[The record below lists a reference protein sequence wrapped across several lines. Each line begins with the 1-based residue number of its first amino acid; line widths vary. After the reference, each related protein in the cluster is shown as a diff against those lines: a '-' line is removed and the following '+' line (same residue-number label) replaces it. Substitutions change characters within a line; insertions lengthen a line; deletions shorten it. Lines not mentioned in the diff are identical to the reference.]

1 MSATILKRKGMRWRL
16 GVFAV
21 LVVSL
26 ASPAKAQTPD
36 TSNQGWQKY
45 DWLNSSET
53 QQQQAAADGKVS
65 TSAGQEIKDPFSVVS
80 SGALW
85 QEKVSTTYTRRINDT
100 LILSYESSSTLLNE
114 SASPVL
120 PLAGGT
126 PDDLTHGQ
134 EVGLQFQPSDI
145 LIVRGDVHATTTDAA
160 MPGDTLVTSGAGVS
174 AESHLPLNSVLSLGV
189 NSNRSGSDNSYL
201 GVSTDTTYDAQVV
214 KPVGN
219 LPLSAVLKGHFEET
233 QAPGSVVGR
242 SPSLEQSLTWKPV
255 QDTTIQM
262 GLRQQQYQEYPGVD
276 NQFNEAIFADLSHK
290 IIDNVT
296 WHSYGE
302 LLNTRGLVD
311 QAPASPLASG
321 ANGTAQAT
329 GPGDNISPASSV
341 PLSLQD
347 QTLTFSTGPSFQ
359 LQKDISASVEYSNRW
374 DKNPAPGSIGQEQRV
389 SLSVKGSF

>member
-1 MSATILKRKGMRWRL
+1 MIWGLCVLSASL
-16 GVFAV
+16 VFI
-21 LVVSL
+21 
-26 ASPAKAQTPD
+26 SPTSAQTTD
-36 TSNQGWQKY
+36 SSSQAWQQY
-45 DWLNSSET
+45 DWLKPSDDPK
-53 QQQQAAADGKVS
+53 QQATAGSVR
-65 TSAGQEIKDPFSVVS
+65 TTEGQEIKDPFSVVT

-85 QEKVSTTYTRRINDT
+85 QEKVSTTYTRRMNDT
-100 LILSYESSSTLLNE
+100 MILSYESSSTLLSE
-114 SASPVL
+114 SSSPVL
-120 PLAGGT
+120 PLASGT
-126 PDDLTHGQ
+126 PDDLSRDQ
-134 EVGLQFQPSDI
+134 KVGLQFQPSDI
-145 LIVRGDVHATTTDAA
+145 LIVRGDVHASTTDAA
-160 MPGDTLVTSGAGVS
+160 MPGDIQMTNGAGVS

-189 NSNRSGSDNSYL
+189 NSNRTGSEDSYA
-201 GVSTDTTYDAQVV
+201 GVSTDTTYDAQLT

-233 QAPGSVVGR
+233 QAPGSALGR
-242 SPSLEQSLTWKPV
+242 SPTLEQSLTWKPV

-329 GPGDNISPASSV
+329 GPGDNISPGNSV
-341 PLSLQD
+341 PLTLQD

-374 DKNPAPGSIGQEQRV
+374 DKNPAPGAIGQEQRV